1 MTNKLAEN
9 ILHFGGVRF
18 RIDGSGQLDM
28 QWSTINDQN
37 QFSLLPLALEE
48 TPSREPTRLC
58 NYMTQRAKL
67 KLSTDVIDEYINV
80 NKIIIYIKPTYTSYP
95 G

>member
-1 MTNKLAEN
+1 MAED
-9 ILHFGGVRF
+9 ILHFGGVRL
-18 RIDGSGQLDM
+18 RIDGYGQLDM
-28 QWSTINDQN
+28 QLSTINDQN
-37 QFSLLPLALEE
+37 EVQLLPLVLEA
-48 TPSREPTRLC
+48 TPSREPLRLC

-80 NKIIIYIKPTYTSYP
+80 NKIIIFVKPTYTSYP